1 MLLVSA
7 YVLVVTERA
16 AILLVSRELLYL
28 SLWTVAHILEVS
40 VKILPFLSLVVE
52 LLILISSLCIPK
64 KKISNLDR
72 ISTSVSINSF
82 HYSSES
88 GLLLLI

>member
-52 LLILISSLCIPK
+52 LLILISSLCIPIK
-64 KKISNLDR
+64 
-72 ISTSVSINSF
+72 
-82 HYSSES
+82 
-88 GLLLLI
+88 